1 MTQQRLA
8 KPPDDPADFQAS
20 LLRQQN
26 DLLYKNLPSS
36 ILGTLIVAVSAAAFF
51 WQTVQQQRL
60 LIWLA
65 AVIGVGLARTLI
77 LWSYRTQ
84 PASPSARQWHRLYML
99 GSWLS
104 ALAWGSAALLIF
116 PDHSPIHQ
124 ILLGFMLTGVAVVG
138 LSSQIACFTSAT
150 GFLLITLTPM
160 GLRFLSDWQQ
170 NFIPGLLLLLMIP
183 VSYTHLRAHET

>member
-77 LWSYRTQ
+77 LWSYRT
-84 PASPSARQWHRLYML
+84 
-99 GSWLS
+99 
-104 ALAWGSAALLIF
+104 
-116 PDHSPIHQ
+116 
-124 ILLGFMLTGVAVVG
+124 
-138 LSSQIACFTSAT
+138 
-150 GFLLITLTPM
+150 
-160 GLRFLSDWQQ
+160 
-170 NFIPGLLLLLMIP
+170 P
-183 VSYTHLRAHET
+183 VSYTHLTLPTIILPCRSRWSPYH